1 MRQIQVQTITEKVA
15 AALRRINCIVP
26 AELKNSLQKAKKEE
40 TAEIGRYV
48 IDKLL
53 DNAKIAEEEN
63 IPICQDTGVVEMFIE
78 FGQEIELVGGELNA
92 ALNKAIEQSYQNLR
106 KSVVADPL
114 DRVNTKTNAPGI
126 IYVNVVP
133 GDKFSVTVLSKGAGS
148 ENKSALKM
156 FNPTTDIREI
166 KNFIIET
173 AKKADAASC
182 PPFIIG
188 VGIGGTFD
196 YCPILAKKALLRP
209 LDSANPDQ
217 NYKKLEAELLQELNQ
232 LGIGPAGYGGNIT
245 ALAVHIEHYPCHIAS
260 LPVAVNMQCHAARHE
275 KIIF

>member
-1 MRQIQVQTITEKVA
+1 MRKIQVQTITEKVT
-15 AALRRINCIVP
+15 AALRRINCVVP
-26 AELKNSLQKAKKEE
+26 EELKKSLQKAKKEE
-40 TAEIGRYV
+40 TAQIGRYV

-53 DNAKIAEEEN
+53 DNAKIAETEN

-78 FGQEIELVGGELNA
+78 LGQEIELVGEELNA
-92 ALNKAIEQSYQNLR
+92 ALNKAIGQSYQNLR

-114 DRVNTKTNAPGI
+114 ERINTKTNAPGI

-133 GDKFSVTVLSKGAGS
+133 GDKFSVTVLAKGAGS
-148 ENKSALKM
+148 ENKSVLKM
-156 FNPTTDIREI
+156 FNPTTDISEI
-166 KNFIIET
+166 KKFVIET
-173 AKKADAASC
+173 ARKADAASC

-209 LDSANPDQ
+209 LGSSNPKP

-275 KIIF
+275 KIVF